1 MQLGCRGVSSTFD
14 FLLHGFSDGYIVED
28 SPTSSSSLVL
38 HVRDSVPNRSD
49 DGSISCLV
57 CVCVCVFLWGWILGV
72 FRGGFG
78 VG

>member
-57 CVCVCVFLWGWILGV
+57 WFPLWLRQGAMDPVEGTRLGDC
-72 FRGGFG
+72 
-78 VG
+78 